1 MISKLIK
8 FWTARDLQPTIDV
21 FKTTSKI
28 ASQKEAQATGDLIG
42 DKIADKITKVSVI
55 NKCLKKDSYLQNKDK
70 KMLMILDYFN
80 NITTEY
86 QKCVWQ

>member
-55 NKCLKKDSYLQNKDK
+55 NKYLKKDSYLQNKYK
-70 KMLMILDYFN
+70 K
-80 NITTEY
+80 NINDLRLL
-86 QKCVWQ
+86 Q